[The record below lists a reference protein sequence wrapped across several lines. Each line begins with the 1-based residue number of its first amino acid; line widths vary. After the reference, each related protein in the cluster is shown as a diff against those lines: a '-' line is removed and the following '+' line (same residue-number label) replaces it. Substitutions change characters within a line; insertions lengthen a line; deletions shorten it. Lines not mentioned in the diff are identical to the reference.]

1 MTLVPG
7 DGIGPEVVG
16 CAERVIAAVRAP
28 IEWERFDGISGSVSG
43 AEGAAPNEEVPTE
56 LEASIRRNGVC
67 LKGTLFSPLSEAN
80 TSTQSL
86 NIQLRKDLDLYVN
99 LVHAFSIPGLKTR
112 HDGVDITI
120 VRESTEGEYSGLEHE
135 VVPGVVESLKVITE
149 AKSRRIAEYAFEYAA
164 LNDRRKVTAV
174 HKANIMKLGD
184 GQFLAACREVSK
196 QYPTIEFEEMIVDNT
211 CMQLVSRPEQF
222 DVMVT
227 PNLYGTLVCNIAA
240 GLTGGPGVV
249 PGSYVGERGAIF
261 EQGARS
267 VSKDLAGKGIANPT
281 AMLLTSAMLLRHL
294 QMPNFADRIEKAVM
308 ATVAAGDVL
317 TPDVGGSATSE
328 QFTDKVIAMLG

>member
-1 MTLVPG
+1 MVTREGLDSVLKHR
-7 DGIGPEVVG
+7 IG
-16 CAERVIAAVRAP
+16 
-28 IEWERFDGISGSVSG
+28 
-43 AEGAAPNEEVPTE
+43 
-56 LEASIRRNGVC
+56 
-67 LKGTLFSPLSEAN
+67 LKGPMMTPVGKGFR
-80 TSTQSL
+80 SL
-86 NIQLRKDLDLYVN
+86 NLTLRKELSLFANVRPC
-99 LVHAFSIPGLKTR
+99 VSIPGFKTR
-112 HDGVDITI
+112 YDNVDLVTI
-120 VRESTEGEYSGLEHE
+120 RENTEGEYSGLEHQ

-249 PGSYVGERGAIF
+249 PGSYVGEHGAIF

-281 AMLLTSAMLLRHL
+281 AMLLPSAMLLRHL

-328 QFTDKVIAMLG
+328 QFTDKVIDMLG